1 MAYNAVVC
9 NVMIASPSD
18 VKEERDIARAVI
30 WNWNYL
36 HSDRTKIVLI
46 PVGWETHSAPAMG
59 DRPQAIINK
68 QVLDGCDLLVG
79 IFWTRLGTPTGQD
92 VSGTV
97 EEINRH
103 VQKGK
108 PAMLYFSLA
117 PVRPD
122 SVDSEEYER
131 LKGFKEQCET
141 RGLIDTYET
150 QGQFKDKLTSHL
162 VRTIFRDE
170 YFTKIGEQPTNP
182 AVLET
187 ANDSDSEELLS
198 KEARELLLEAVKD
211 PHGSVIR
218 VMTSG
223 GLTIQA
229 NSRNMVTEPHDG
241 RCEAIWQGALD
252 ELLENDLLADRGYKG
267 EVFQVTREGYALADR
282 LKAFGSGL

>member
-1 MAYNAVVC
+1 MAYNALVC

-18 VKEERDIARAVI
+18 VRVDRDIARTVI

-36 HSDRTKIVLI
+36 HSDRTRIVLI

-68 QVLDGCDLLVG
+68 QVLDGCDLLIG
-79 IFWTRLGTPTGQD
+79 IFWTRLGTPTGEEA
-92 VSGTV
+92 SGTV

-103 VQKGK
+103 VQRGK

-117 PVRPD
+117 PVPQD

-131 LKGFKEQCET
+131 LKEFREDCKT
-141 RGLIDTYET
+141 KGLIDTYET
-150 QGQFKDKLTSHL
+150 QDQFKDKLTSHL
-162 VRTIFRDE
+162 VRTVHQEGYFR
-170 YFTKIGEQPTNP
+170 KIGEQATNSP
-182 AVLET
+182 ILEAAT
-187 ANDSDSEELLS
+187 DSDPETDIS
-198 KEARELLLEAVKD
+198 KEARELLVEAVKD
-211 PHGSVIR
+211 PNGSVIR

-223 GLTIQA
+223 GLTVQA
-229 NSRNMVTEPHDG
+229 NKRNMVTEPHNG